1 MAPGV
6 TPLEAVQT
14 ICCTIARRSPA
25 GREGV
30 GAAGERP
37 PQPVRTTP
45 TRKIELVTESDRMV
59 MLPCPERI
67 IAPGDG

>member
-1 MAPGV
+1 
-6 TPLEAVQT
+6 
-14 ICCTIARRSPA
+14 
-25 GREGV
+25 V

-45 TRKIELVTESDRMV
+45 TRKIELLTESDRMV

-67 IAPGDG
+67 IAPGNEK